1 MVPAGHLYRNSQK
14 HGQVIP
20 GWYGL
25 CLNIFVSYFPG
36 VQVFCFLEVAIDVSK
51 NRLAKGLSENGET
64 MGDPYKIDSHILVG
78 GLNNCLFSTIY
89 GIILPID

>member
-25 CLNIFVSYFPG
+25 CLNLFVPYFPG
-36 VQVFCFLEVAIDVSK
+36 VQVFCFLEVAVDVSK

-64 MGDPYKIDSHILVG
+64 HKIDSHILVG
-78 GLNNCLFSTIY
+78 GFNHFLFSNIY
-89 GIILPID
+89 IYMG